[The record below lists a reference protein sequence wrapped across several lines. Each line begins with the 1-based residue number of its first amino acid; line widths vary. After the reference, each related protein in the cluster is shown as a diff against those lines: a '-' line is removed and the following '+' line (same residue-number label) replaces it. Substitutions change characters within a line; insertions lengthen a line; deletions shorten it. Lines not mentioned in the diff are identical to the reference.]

1 MTEWA
6 MNALTGRFAFLLRVF
21 GTLLAI
27 VLLVYLLSQQGWGE
41 IIAAIQHIPVWRLLL
56 AMGLMMISR
65 FAVAG
70 RWHVLLRSAGIWI
83 AVGET
88 LRVTFAGLF
97 STNFL
102 PTTVGGDVVRLAGAM
117 QLKFDMAICAAS
129 LIVDRLLGMAG
140 MAMVVPF
147 GLPSFLESRASSNTL
162 IYGQSHLLASSLAAP
177 LNKWGKPLW
186 EKGTQILRRIIAA
199 LAIWR
204 KHPRSLLIAF
214 VFSWINMLCIFG
226 VVSLILNGMGE
237 KIPFWLIG
245 GLFSIVY
252 FVTLLPF
259 SINGYGIQEVSM
271 AFIFSTVGGV
281 SLQSGLT
288 MALLFRTLMMIAS
301 LPGAAF
307 VPELLAG
314 AKNRPGTQE

>member
-1 MTEWA
+1 MTERV
-6 MNALTGRFAFLLRVF
+6 MNALTGRFAFLLRLF
-21 GTLLAI
+21 GTLLAA

-41 IIAAIQHIPVWRLLL
+41 IIAAIQHIPIWRLLL

-70 RWHVLLRSAGIWI
+70 RWHVLLRSAGVWI
-83 AVGET
+83 AVSET

-102 PTTVGGDVVRLAGAM
+102 PTTVGGDVVRLAGVI

-147 GLPSFLESRASSNTL
+147 GLPSFLESSASSSTL
-162 IYGQSHLLASSLAAP
+162 IYEPSYLLASSLAAP
-177 LNKWGKPLW
+177 LRKWGKPMW
-186 EKGTQILRRIIAA
+186 EKGTQMLHRIIAA

-214 VFSWINMLCIFG
+214 VFSWINMLCLFS

-237 KIPFWLIG
+237 NIPFWLIG

-271 AFIFSTVGGV
+271 TFIFSTVGGA

-288 MALLFRTLMMIAS
+288 MALIFRTLMMIAS